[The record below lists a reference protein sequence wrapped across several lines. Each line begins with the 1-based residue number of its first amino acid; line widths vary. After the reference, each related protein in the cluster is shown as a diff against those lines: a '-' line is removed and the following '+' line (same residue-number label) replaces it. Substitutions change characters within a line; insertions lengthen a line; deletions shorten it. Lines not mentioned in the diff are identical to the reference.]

1 MDPKEQIIFN
11 LNRENELLRME
22 NAYLREQLQR
32 VTNGLPIELPL
43 DYKGQKQILP
53 PLSSN
58 NKHAS
63 SSKRLI
69 KDELMESND
78 YQIELPVNKVTKEC
92 PLLRE

>member
-32 VTNGLPIELPL
+32 VTNGLPIEIPDLMNPR
-43 DYKGQKQILP
+43 GSKQLP
-53 PLSSN
+53 PLSSH
-58 NKHAS
+58 NKNAS

-69 KDELMESND
+69 RDEGDPDE
-78 YQIELPVNKVTKEC
+78 YQIELPVNKV
-92 PLLRE
+92 LIR